1 MSLNVL
7 HGLLTRPQLDQVR
20 ALLEQGPWLDGRQ
33 TAGAEAARIKRNLQ
47 LDRASSTQAELAELI
62 KRALHES
69 EPFKQL
75 ALPRRISTPL
85 FSRYDEGMEYGL
97 HTDDAYRAQEML
109 RTDLAVT
116 LFLSEPES
124 YDGGALVLGDSAVK
138 AAAGDA
144 VVYPATSIHRVAR
157 VERGSRLACVFWVQ
171 SLVRDEAQR
180 DILVALQGIS
190 ARLSGQHAVSLA
202 LSRVQQ
208 NLLRMW
214 LD

>member
-1 MSLNVL
+1 
-7 HGLLTRPQLDQVR
+7 
-20 ALLEQGPWLDGRQ
+20 
-33 TAGAEAARIKRNLQ
+33 
-47 LDRASSTQAELAELI
+47 
-62 KRALHES
+62 
-69 EPFKQL
+69 
-75 ALPRRISTPL
+75 
-85 FSRYDEGMEYGL
+85 
-97 HTDDAYRAQEML
+97 
-109 RTDLAVT
+109 
-116 LFLSEPES
+116 
-124 YDGGALVLGDSAVK
+124 LVLGDTAVK
-138 AAAGDA
+138 PAAGAA

-190 ARLSGQHAVSLA
+190 ARLGGQHAVSLA